1 MLQLFIVMLDINFIR
16 ENPEAVKENI
26 IKRGVDPKKAD
37 VDRLLVLDKQR
48 RQLMTD
54 IEQLRHER
62 TEAAEKRDIERGRK
76 LKEELKSL
84 EERLEPIVSEWQLLM
99 GWIPNMLSA
108 DTPVGKDAGGNIE
121 IKAWHPQR
129 GYFPK
134 EELGLAEHSGR
145 FMPVPTGSLRD
156 HVELGKL
163 LDGID
168 LEQSAKTSGSRFS
181 YLKGG
186 VALLQFALFELLKNK
201 LLAEDFTP
209 MIVPLLVKEKVLYG
223 TSHFPGDADQVYKIE
238 SKYVEE
244 HQELFLVGSSE
255 PPLFGYYL
263 DKVLTAGQLPQKF
276 FAYTPCFRSEV
287 GSWGK
292 DVRGI
297 KRVHQFD
304 KLEMDALT
312 APEASEKM
320 HEYLLSLNEWFLQ
333 QLRLP
338 YHVILMCSGDTGYAA
353 THKKY
358 DIEVW
363 LPSQKTF
370 MEVMSDTNATDFQ
383 ARRFNIRFVNGKG
396 EKEYVHNV
404 NDTGCAM
411 GRMLIAILD
420 NYQQPDG
427 SVEVPAVLQAYVG
440 QKLIEPKK

>member
-1 MLQLFIVMLDINFIR
+1 MLDINFIR
-16 ENPEAVKENI
+16 EHPEEVKNNI
-26 IKRGVDPKKAD
+26 LQRGVDPKKAD

-48 RQLMTD
+48 RQLTTN
-54 IEQLRHER
+54 IEQLRHAR

-76 LKEELKSL
+76 LKEDLKSL
-84 EERLEPIVSEWQLLM
+84 EEQLEPLVTEWQLLM
-99 GWIPNMLSA
+99 SWMPNMLSA
-108 DTPVGKDAGGNIE
+108 DTPVGKDAGGNVE

-145 FMPVPTGSLRD
+145 FMPGPAFPLRD

-163 LDGID
+163 LDSID

-181 YLKGG
+181 YIKGG
-186 VALLQFALFELLKNK
+186 LSLLQFALFELLKNK
-201 LLAEDFTP
+201 LLQEGFTP

-238 SKYVEE
+238 NKYVEE
-244 HQELFLVGSSE
+244 NQDLFLVGSSE
-255 PPLFGYYL
+255 PSLFGYYL
-263 DKVLTAGQLPQKF
+263 DKVLASDELPQKF
-276 FAYTPCFRSEV
+276 FAYTSCFRSEV

-292 DVRGI
+292 DVRGL

-312 APEASEKM
+312 APEASGEM

-363 LPSQKTF
+363 LPSQKTY

-383 ARRFNIRFVNGKG
+383 SRRFNTRYLNSKG

-411 GRMLIAILD
+411 GRMIIAILD

-427 SVEVPAVLQAYVG
+427 SVKVPGALQAYVG
-440 QKLIEPKK
+440 KELLEPKK